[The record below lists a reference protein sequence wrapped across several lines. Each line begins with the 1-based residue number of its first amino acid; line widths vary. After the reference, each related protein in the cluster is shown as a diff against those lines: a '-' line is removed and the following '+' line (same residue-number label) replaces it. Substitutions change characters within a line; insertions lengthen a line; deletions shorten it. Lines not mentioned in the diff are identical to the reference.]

1 MIKTTEKVKGI
12 AEPIVTAQG
21 LNLVDIEYI
30 KEGANWILRV
40 FIENEKGKLDIDK
53 CKIISKLLSKELDRV
68 NPINNS
74 YILEVSSPG
83 IERTLKHAN
92 DYKRFTGK
100 LIKVKTY
107 APINGKKEITGKLE
121 GINNDVIKIN
131 IGDKKGVI
139 EIPLNKIAQANLTIV
154 F

>member
-1 MIKTTEKVKGI
+1 MSKTTEKVKEI

-40 FIENEKGKLDIDK
+40 FIENEKGELNIDN

-83 IERTLKHAN
+83 IERPLKDAS
-92 DYKRFTGK
+92 DYKRFSGK
-100 LIKVKTY
+100 LIRVKTY
-107 APINGKKEITGKLE
+107 VPINGKKEVIGKLE
-121 GINNDVIKIN
+121 GISNDIIKIN
-131 IGDKKGVI
+131 IGDKKGVV
-139 EIPLNKIAQANLTIV
+139 EIPLNKIAQANLTID

>member
-40 FIENEKGKLDIDK
+40 FIENEKGELNIDK

-131 IGDKKGVI
+131 IGDKKGVV

>member
-40 FIENEKGKLDIDK
+40 FIENEKGELNIDK

-83 IERTLKHAN
+83 IERPLKDAN

-107 APINGKKEITGKLE
+107 APFNGKKEITGKLE